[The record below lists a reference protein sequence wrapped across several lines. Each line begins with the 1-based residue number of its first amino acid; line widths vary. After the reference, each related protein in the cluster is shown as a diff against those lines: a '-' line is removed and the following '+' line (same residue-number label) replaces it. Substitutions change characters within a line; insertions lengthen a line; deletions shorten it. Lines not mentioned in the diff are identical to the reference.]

1 MLLSTLLKEQNINQV
16 LLSKSLGVSVSY
28 VSKLVNGH
36 RPITLNLARK
46 LHTKYNID
54 YETLLGVNANEQ
66 R

>member
-28 VSKLVNGH
+28 ISKLVNGK
-36 RPITLNLARK
+36 RPITLNLDRK

-54 YETLLGVNANEQ
+54 YETLLGVNANE
-66 R
+66 

>member
-28 VSKLVNGH
+28 ISKLVNGK

-46 LHTKYNID
+46 LHNKYNID
-54 YETLLGVNANEQ
+54 YETLLGVNANEK
-66 R
+66 